1 MEYHRKI
8 RRRRYNYIACC
19 SYPQNVSVSDEEQ
32 TNVIDTYAPNQAQ
45 FTYYSCSRK
54 VEYQLV
60 TINKKA
66 EEATFIS
73 WWTNWVTSLPVSG
86 IDLILLPMT

>member
-1 MEYHRKI
+1 MIDDYPPKLDLHIIVTLEKLSKRYH
-8 RRRRYNYIACC
+8 
-19 SYPQNVSVSDEEQ
+19 
-32 TNVIDTYAPNQAQ
+32 
-45 FTYYSCSRK
+45 
-54 VEYQLV
+54 QLV

-73 WWTNWVTSLPVSG
+73 CWTNWVTSLPVSG